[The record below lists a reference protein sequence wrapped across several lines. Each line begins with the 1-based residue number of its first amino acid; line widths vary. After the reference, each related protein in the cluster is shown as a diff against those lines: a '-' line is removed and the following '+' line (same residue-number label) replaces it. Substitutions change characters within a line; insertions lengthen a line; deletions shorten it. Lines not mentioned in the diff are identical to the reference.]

1 MEKPVVLVVEDEPDL
16 ADLYADWLA
25 ELCDVRTAYDGQE
38 AIEQLDESIDVV
50 LLDRRMP
57 GKSGDAVLGVV
68 EEQGLD
74 CRVAMVTA
82 VEPDFDIIDMGFD
95 DYLVK
100 PVDADDLV
108 DLVNKIIRRS
118 KYDSDTRKFFSLA
131 SKKAVLETEKTEEE
145 LAESEDYHELTDNL
159 EELRKRMDDLLSEL
173 TGDDFE
179 AVFRDLE
186 PDESSDLNS

>member
-1 MEKPVVLVVEDEPDL
+1 MGPPVVLVVEDEADL

-25 ELCDVRTAYDGQE
+25 DKFDVRTAYSGDE
-38 AIEQLDESIDVV
+38 AIEQLDETIDVV

-57 GKSGDAVLGVV
+57 GKSGDAVLDVMADRDF
-68 EEQGLD
+68 D

-100 PVDADDLV
+100 PVDADDLNN
-108 DLVNKIIRRS
+108 LVERFIRRS
-118 KYDSDTRKFFSLA
+118 QYDADAREFFSLA

-145 LAESEDYHELTDNL
+145 LVESEEYKQLTGKFESLRERMDELLGGLTD
-159 EELRKRMDDLLSEL
+159 
-173 TGDDFE
+173 DDFE
-179 AVFRDLE
+179 AAFREFDFE
-186 PDESSDLNS
+186 DSGE

>member
-1 MEKPVVLVVEDEPDL
+1 MATPVVLVVEDEADL

-25 ELCDVRTAYDGQE
+25 DGFDVRTAYNGDE
-38 AIEQLDESIDVV
+38 AIDQLDDSIDVV

-57 GKSGDAVLGVV
+57 GKSGDAVLDVIA
-68 EEQGLD
+68 ERNFD

-100 PVDADDLV
+100 PVDADELIDLV
-108 DLVNKIIRRS
+108 ERFIRRS
-118 KYDSDTRKFFSLA
+118 QYDADAREFFSLA
-131 SKKAVLETEKTEEE
+131 SKKAVLETEKTAEE
-145 LAESEDYHELTDNL
+145 LDESEEYQDLTGKL
-159 EELRKRMDDLLSEL
+159 ESLHNRMDELVGGL

-179 AVFRDLE
+179 AVFREFDFE
-186 PDESSDLNS
+186 NSTE